1 MAEGAPAW
9 GLRFCLVDAPSPAS
23 RPHAVHWL
31 CIHPGVR
38 QDSLTLVL
46 VFSQVPKGVCVLE
59 HAEYQ
64 VSLLAVGSRAGAQRG
79 LRGQGPRQ
87 AWLVGAPLPA
97 TGRRPGGGEAPH
109 GPASPAFPVPEARLS
124 SLFIQ
129 VPELRLHRPQ
139 G

>member
-1 MAEGAPAW
+1 M
-9 GLRFCLVDAPSPAS
+9 
-23 RPHAVHWL
+23 
-31 CIHPGVR
+31 
-38 QDSLTLVL
+38 
-46 VFSQVPKGVCVLE
+46 LE

-64 VSLLAVGSRAGAQRG
+64 VSLLAVGSWAGVQRG
-79 LRGQGPRQ
+79 LRGPGAGQ
-87 AWLVGAPLPA
+87 ARLVEAPLPA
-97 TGRRPGGGEAPH
+97 MGWRPGGGEAPH